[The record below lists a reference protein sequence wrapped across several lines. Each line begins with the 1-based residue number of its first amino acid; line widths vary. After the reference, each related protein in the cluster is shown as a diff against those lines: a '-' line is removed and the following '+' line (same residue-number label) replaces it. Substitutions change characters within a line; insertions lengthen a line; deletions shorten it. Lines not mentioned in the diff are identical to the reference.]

1 MVFGV
6 GYDSG
11 VSSTIAKGFKAYIAT
26 CSSYLASDYPRKSK
40 PPFSLPLLHRISHDP
55 PASPQERC

>member
-11 VSSTIAKGFKAYIAT
+11 VSSTIAKGFEAYIAPFN
-26 CSSYLASDYPRKSK
+26 SYLASDYPIHPTIISIPCKSK
-40 PPFSLPLLHRISHDP
+40 TPFSLPLLHRI
-55 PASPQERC
+55 